1 MQTMVADDQTMRLVE
16 LHKYERARRA
26 PLSDEV
32 YRANANLVLHDENC
46 HRWVLWDLSKASTLL
61 LLSRQAPQYVD
72 QHIWHRKS
80 TVVVSHAC
88 EKLIQV
94 GQFVDT

>member
-1 MQTMVADDQTMRLVE
+1 MLVSGLTCCHFHIMQTMVADEQTMRLVE

-46 HRWVLWDLSKASTLL
+46 YRL
-61 LLSRQAPQYVD
+61 
-72 QHIWHRKS
+72 
-80 TVVVSHAC
+80 VV
-88 EKLIQV
+88 
-94 GQFVDT
+94 